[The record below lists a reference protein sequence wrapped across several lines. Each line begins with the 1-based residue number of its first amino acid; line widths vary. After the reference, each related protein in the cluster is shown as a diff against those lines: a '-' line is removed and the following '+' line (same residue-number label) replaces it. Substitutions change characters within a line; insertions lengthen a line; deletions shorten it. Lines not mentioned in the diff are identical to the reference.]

1 MTQNQKVNVMKNR
14 LLYEALND
22 FLIKINNLKAMIKP
36 HGLLAEETINDLEK
50 KQLLIT
56 EIRDE
61 NIPEDQIKEFQE
73 SLLFMNQ
80 KDYFPKDYMF

>member
-1 MTQNQKVNVMKNR
+1 MQKKQKINVMKNR

-50 KQLLIT
+50 KKLLIT

-61 NIPEDQIKEFQE
+61 NIPEDQIREFQK
-73 SLLFMNQ
+73 SLLFMDQ
-80 KDYFPKDYMF
+80 IDLFPTDYSF

>member
-1 MTQNQKVNVMKNR
+1 MQKNQKVNVMKNR

-50 KQLLIT
+50 KKLLIT

-61 NIPEDQIKEFQE
+61 NIPEDQIREFQE
-73 SLLFMNQ
+73 SLLFMDQ
-80 KDYFPKDYMF
+80 IDLFPTDYSF

>member
-1 MTQNQKVNVMKNR
+1 MQKKQKINVMKNR

-50 KQLLIT
+50 KKLLIT

-61 NIPEDQIKEFQE
+61 NIPQDQIREFQK
-73 SLLFMNQ
+73 SLLFMDQ
-80 KDYFPKDYMF
+80 IDLFPTDYSF

>member
-1 MTQNQKVNVMKNR
+1 MQKNQKVNVMKNR

-36 HGLLAEETINDLEK
+36 HGLLAEEMINDLEK
-50 KQLLIT
+50 KKLLIT

-61 NIPEDQIKEFQE
+61 NIPQDQIREFQK
-73 SLLFMNQ
+73 SLLFMDQ
-80 KDYFPKDYMF
+80 IDLFPTDYSF

>member
-1 MTQNQKVNVMKNR
+1 MKTR

-50 KQLLIT
+50 KKLLIT

-61 NIPEDQIKEFQE
+61 NIPQDQIREFQK
-73 SLLFMNQ
+73 SLLFMDQ
-80 KDYFPKDYMF
+80 IDLFPTDYSF